1 MALNALVF
9 LAIINYLSALSM
21 KKRNILVLLIF
32 TIVLSTGCQKIPK
45 HANYIPKD
53 ALLVGAVDVN
63 KLTKK
68 MIWNAIT
75 GSTLF
80 DEMQKE
86 IKNEKS
92 KEAMKDFSSVGLN
105 QSSSIYFFYT
115 GNLRRDGKICF
126 LVGMKNKTQF
136 ENFVK
141 ENLPGITIQS
151 KEKYQSAKLEESVYA
166 AWNDDVAMFFPLKPQ
181 ETDSSLGQELNMEV
195 DFNNL
200 ASIESFLSTAFVLNE
215 KESVTSLPNFKT
227 LHKAG
232 HDVSIWANYEEI
244 FKQNKEFAEGTQAFM
259 KADYLKNAALATGID
274 FEKGSTNLVMDYYFS
289 DELAKIYDKYDMD
302 NVDEK
307 LIKQIPSNDVAMIM
321 AYNLKP
327 QMIQDMMKQFKLDGL
342 VNVGLMMMGTSM
354 EKIGEAFKGDM
365 VFTLTDVNLSDT
377 IQKIPNTDLELVVE
391 PEMNFSMAMSVGS
404 ELAMDELLT
413 KGVKENVLTKE
424 GDMYKIG
431 ESVLMKSKEKIVFST
446 KMPLAM
452 NYMEGKNNIEKSLP
466 AGAWNDITGSPFS
479 FFLDIKKIMRF
490 ISADNSSPE
499 EKALLDET
507 QNMFTYMEMHGG
519 KLKNK
524 ANHMEGHVYF
534 TNKEENSLIQLLNL
548 AMKVKKQ
555 ADAKSAPTTDT
566 TLAI

>member
-1 MALNALVF
+1 MRINQFIWLWLISLLV
-9 LAIINYLSALSM
+9 ITSCN
-21 KKRNILVLLIF
+21 
-32 TIVLSTGCQKIPK
+32 KIPK

-63 KLTKK
+63 QLTKK

-75 GSTLF
+75 GSALF

-115 GNLRRDGKICF
+115 GNLRQDGKICF
-126 LVGMKNKTQF
+126 LVGMKNKAQF

-141 ENLPGITIQS
+141 ENLPGVAIQT
-151 KEKYQSAKLEESVYA
+151 KEKYNAAQLEESVFA
-166 AWNDDVAMFFPLKPQ
+166 AWNDDVAMFFPLKPAP
-181 ETDSSLGQELNMEV
+181 TDSTMADGVNV
-195 DFNNL
+195 DVAFNDL
-200 ASIESFLSTAFVLNE
+200 TAIEAFLSKAFVMDE

-244 FKQNKEFAEGTQAFM
+244 FKQNKELAAGTEAFM

-274 FEKGSTNLVMDYYFS
+274 FEKGSTDIVMDYYFS

-307 LIKQIPSNDVAMIM
+307 LIRQIPSNDVAMIM
-321 AYNLKP
+321 TYNLKP
-327 QMIQDMMKQFKLDGL
+327 QMIQDMMKEFKLDGL
-342 VNVGLMMMGTSM
+342 INVGLMMMGTSM

-365 VFTLTDVNLSDT
+365 VIALTDVNLTDT
-377 IQKIPNTDLELVVE
+377 IQKIPNSDLELVVE

-404 ELAMDELLT
+404 ELALDELLN
-413 KGVKENVLTKE
+413 KGIKNNAIQKE
-424 GDMYKIG
+424 GDMYKLG
-431 ESVLMKSKEKIVFST
+431 DAVLMKTKERLVISSKQ
-446 KMPLAM
+446 PLATAYM
-452 NYMEGKNNIEKSLP
+452 NGKNDIEKSLP
-466 AGAWNDITGSPFS
+466 AGAWKDITGNPFS
-479 FFLDIKKIMRF
+479 FFLDVKKIMRF
-490 ISADNSSPE
+490 ISAENSTPE
-499 EKALLDET
+499 EKALMEET
-507 QNMFTYMEMHGG
+507 RNMFTYMEMHGG

-524 ANHMEGHVYF
+524 ANHMEGHLYF
-534 TNKEENSLIQLLNL
+534 TNKEENSLVQLLNL
-548 AMKVKKQ
+548 AIKVKKQ
-555 ADAKSAPTTDT
+555 ADSKSVPTTDT

>member
-1 MALNALVF
+1 MR
-9 LAIINYLSALSM
+9 INQFIWL
-21 KKRNILVLLIF
+21 LLISLLVI
-32 TIVLSTGCQKIPK
+32 TSCNKIPK

-63 KLTKK
+63 QLTKK

-75 GSTLF
+75 GSALF

-115 GNLRRDGKICF
+115 GNLRQDGKICF
-126 LVGMKNKTQF
+126 LVGMKNKAQF
-136 ENFVK
+136 ESFVK
-141 ENLPGITIQS
+141 ENLPGVAIQT
-151 KEKYQSAKLEESVYA
+151 KEKYNAAQLEESVFA
-166 AWNDDVAMFFPLKPQ
+166 AWNDEVAMFFPLKPAP
-181 ETDSSLGQELNMEV
+181 TDSTMADGVNV
-195 DFNNL
+195 DVAFNDFT
-200 ASIESFLSTAFVLNE
+200 AIEAFLSKAFVMDE

-244 FKQNKEFAEGTQAFM
+244 FKQNKELAAGTEAFM

-274 FEKGSTNLVMDYYFS
+274 FEKGSTDIVMDYYFS

-307 LIKQIPSNDVAMIM
+307 LIRQIPSNDVAMIM
-321 AYNLKP
+321 TYNLKP
-327 QMIQDMMKQFKLDGL
+327 QMIQDMMKEFKLDGL
-342 VNVGLMMMGTSM
+342 INVGLMMMGTSM
-354 EKIGEAFKGDM
+354 EKIGEAFKGDI
-365 VFTLTDVNLSDT
+365 VIALTDVNLTDT
-377 IQKIPNTDLELVVE
+377 IQKIPNSDLELVVE

-404 ELAMDELLT
+404 ELALDELLN
-413 KGVKENVLTKE
+413 KGIKNNAIQKE
-424 GDMYKIG
+424 GDMYKLG
-431 ESVLMKSKEKIVFST
+431 DAVLMKTKERLVISSKQ
-446 KMPLAM
+446 PLVTAYM
-452 NYMEGKNNIEKSLP
+452 NGKNDIEKSLP
-466 AGAWNDITGSPFS
+466 AGAWKDITGNPFS
-479 FFLDIKKIMRF
+479 FFLDVKKIMRF
-490 ISADNSSPE
+490 ISAENSTPE
-499 EKALLDET
+499 EKALMEET
-507 QNMFTYMEMHGG
+507 RNMFTYMEMHGG

-524 ANHMEGHVYF
+524 ANHMEGHLYF
-534 TNKEENSLIQLLNL
+534 TNKEENSLVQLLNL

-555 ADAKSAPTTDT
+555 ADSKSVPATDT